1 MSLWWS
7 DRYPRTSILYDGDA
21 PIALS
26 ESKYPKNNA
35 WSIKNVNRLSCCDR
49 RISISLNAPLVQVL
63 LQCFQ
68 NLSCRMHGVCV
79 GKLEQMPDS
88 SMRASDVWYT
98 DSLRRCG
105 GCLYDILTGCHGL
118 RWPPSYPWH
127 TQHPCSFSLSF
138 LFLNQFLQSN
148 NPTPRNGTFFL
159 PPLTAG
165 SISSFRIYYFE
176 LSWCSDRW
184 KETRSLRLDSIRSCH
199 SSMLRQQNERNTVHL
214 QLSHQALPQT
224 CMKAAQ
230 VR

>member
-105 GCLYDILTGCHGL
+105 GCLYDILTASGCHGCMTY
-118 RWPPSYPWH
+118 WQP
-127 TQHPCSFSLSF
+127 QAVMDGAGHPVIHGTHSTHVLSLSLSFSLISF
-138 LFLNQFLQSN
+138 FSQ
-148 NPTPRNGTFFL
+148 TIPRHATARFFFL
-159 PPLTAG
+159 HSPPVPSVRFVFL
-165 SISSFRIYYFE
+165 
-176 LSWCSDRW
+176 L
-184 KETRSLRLDSIRSCH
+184 LR
-199 SSMLRQQNERNTVHL
+199 T
-214 QLSHQALPQT
+214 
-224 CMKAAQ
+224 
-230 VR
+230 